1 VAQQNAFATVA
12 STSTFSAAVAAAA
25 AAADAQGLD
34 GRHPVA

>member
-12 STSTFSAAVAAAA
+12 STSTFSSAVAAAA
-25 AAADAQGLD
+25 VAQGLD